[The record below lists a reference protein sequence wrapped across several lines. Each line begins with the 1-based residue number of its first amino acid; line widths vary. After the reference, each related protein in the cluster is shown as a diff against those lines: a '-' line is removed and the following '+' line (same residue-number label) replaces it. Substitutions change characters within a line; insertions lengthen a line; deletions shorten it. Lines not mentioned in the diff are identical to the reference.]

1 MTYLRF
7 FVPALLMLAACAP
20 SESNTESQAELDIPG
35 VIHPERW
42 PETSGGLDLD
52 PQMEEEITA
61 IIESMTLEE
70 LVAHTIQ
77 PDIHTITPEVFKK
90 YRFGGLLNGGNS
102 APAGNVRCTP
112 QEWLALA
119 DEFWEASMDTSNG
132 RKAIPLIWGTDAV
145 HGNSNVLGAT
155 IFPHNIGLGCARNP
169 ELIREIGAI
178 TAKEVTVT
186 GQDWSFAPT
195 LAVPRNDRWGRSYE
209 GYSEDPEIV
218 AQYASA
224 LVEGLQGRLGTN
236 EFFADGRV
244 LCSAKHFMG
253 DGGTENG
260 KDQGNNT
267 SPESVFRD
275 IHGAGY
281 PAAIEAGA
289 QNVMASFNSWQG
301 KKMHGQKPMLTDVL
315 KGQMAFNGFVIGDWN
330 GHGQIAGME
339 NTSSPQALNAGIDMY
354 MAPDS
359 WEGLYHNTLKLV
371 QDGKIPQE
379 RVQDA
384 VRRILRVK
392 IRMRMF
398 EKPKPSKRLYAGDWA
413 LLGSEKHLE
422 VARQAVQESMVLL
435 KNNEGTLPLNPGQK
449 ILVAGDGAH
458 NIPKQCGGWTL
469 SWQGTDNTN
478 EHFANGNTIWD
489 GVAALT
495 AKAGGSAELSE
506 NGDYSIK
513 PDVAIVVFGED
524 PYAEFIGDL
533 ENLDFT
539 DNRALEML
547 QKFQSEG
554 IRTVSVFLSGRPL
567 WISPE
572 MNASDAF
579 VAAWWPGTQGAC
591 MTDLLFANANGNP
604 IKDFKGKLSFS
615 WPKTAVQAEVNRG
628 DEDYDPLFAYG
639 YGLSLSDN
647 KTVDEIP
654 EESGLD
660 INLLDRTIFFSG
672 GVIGGGLA
680 LKAVSGETSVDVV
693 SARTEVGST
702 LLIQPVDRAAQEDA
716 RQFNWTGAGAIRFEG
731 ESIDFDQQANGD
743 MAIGIQYRLDK
754 TPSGSVKFILEDY
767 QGGRGELDVTS
778 ILTESK
784 IGEWSQ
790 VDIKLNCWSAVGA
803 DLRELKT
810 VFGIETDDALSI
822 SISDLRLVSNKGL
835 AICVE

>member
-1 MTYLRF
+1 MRYLRF
-7 FVPALLMLAACAP
+7 LAPALLMLAACAP
-20 SESNTESQAELDIPG
+20 TESNIESQAEQDIPG

-42 PETSGGLDLD
+42 PETSGGLALD
-52 PQMEEEITA
+52 PQMEEKITA

-90 YRFGGLLNGGNS
+90 HRFGGLLNGGNS
-102 APAGNVRCTP
+102 APGGNVRCTP

-119 DEFWEASMDTSNG
+119 DEFWEASMDTSEG

-145 HGNSNVLGAT
+145 HGNSNVLEAT

-178 TAKEVTVT
+178 TAKEVIVT

-218 AQYASA
+218 VQYASA
-224 LVEGLQGRLGTN
+224 LVEGLQGRMGTD
-236 EFFADGRV
+236 EFFADDRV

-267 SPESVFRD
+267 SPESEFRD

-289 QNVMASFNSWQG
+289 QNIMGSYNSWHG
-301 KKMHGQKPMLTDVL
+301 KKMHGHEPMLTDVL
-315 KGQMAFNGFVIGDWN
+315 KGQMAFNGFVVGDWN

-359 WEGLYHNTLKLV
+359 WEGLYHNTVELV
-371 QDGKIPQE
+371 RNGDIPQE
-379 RVQDA
+379 RVEDA

-392 IRMRMF
+392 MRMRMF
-398 EKPKPSKRLYAGDWA
+398 EKPKPSERPYAGDWT
-413 LLGSEKHLE
+413 LLGGEDHLQ
-422 VARQAVQESMVLL
+422 VARQAVQESLVLL
-435 KNNEGTLPLNPGQK
+435 KNNSGTLPLNPGQK
-449 ILVAGDGAH
+449 ILVAGDGA
-458 NIPKQCGGWTL
+458 NSIPKQCGGWTL
-469 SWQGTDNTN
+469 SWQGTGNTN

-489 GVAALT
+489 GVQAMTAA
-495 AKAGGSAELSE
+495 AGGSTELSE
-506 NGDYSIK
+506 DGSYSQK

-567 WISPE
+567 WLNPE

-591 MTDLLFANANGNP
+591 MTDLLFADADGNP

-639 YGLSLSDN
+639 YGLSLSDAEN
-647 KTVDEIP
+647 VEVLP

-660 INLLDRTIFFSG
+660 PNLIDRTIFFTG
-672 GVIGGGLA
+672 GAVGGGLT

-693 SARTEVGST
+693 DARTEVEST
-702 LLIQPVDRAAQEDA
+702 LLIQAVDRAAQEDA

-731 ESIDFDQQANGD
+731 ESIDFNRQANGD

-754 TPSGSVKFILEDY
+754 APSGSVKFILEDY
-767 QGGRGELDVTS
+767 QGGKGELDVTS
-778 ILTESK
+778 ILADSE

-790 VDIKLNCWSAVGA
+790 VDIKLSCWGAVGA

-810 VFGIETDDALSI
+810 VFGIETDDAVSI
-822 SISDLRLVSNKGL
+822 SISDLRLVSNEGQ